1 MGDTMINYLRFS
13 AGPTLITAESNPNI
27 PIGDTGRGRVVLE
40 DFETYNDRW
49 IGGVLK
55 FEFHET
61 MTYCLGN
68 IYARQVVAFTKL
80 INTFSNKFIKNR
92 DI

>member
-1 MGDTMINYLRFS
+1 MGENMINYLRFS
-13 AGPTLITAESNPNI
+13 AGPTLITAGNNPNI
-27 PIGDTGRGRVVLE
+27 PVRPVGRCRVVLE
-40 DFETYNDRW
+40 DFEQYNLAG
-49 IGGVLK
+49 IGGLLK
-55 FEFHET
+55 FEFHAT

-80 INTFSNKFIKNR
+80 VNKFSNKFIKNR

>member
-49 IGGVLK
+49 I
-55 FEFHET
+55 
-61 MTYCLGN
+61 
-68 IYARQVVAFTKL
+68 I
-80 INTFSNKFIKNR
+80 
-92 DI
+92 